1 MMMTKQQITL
11 LLVEDNPGDARL
23 TQEALKDINYRMK
36 VQHVNDGVEALA
48 FLQKE
53 EPYANVPRPDLIL
66 LDLNMPR
73 MNGLE
78 LLEKVKGDKSLKQIP
93 VLILT
98 ISEAEE
104 DISGAYDLNANCYIN
119 KPVDLGQFTDIA
131 EAIET
136 FWFTVV
142 TLP

>member
-1 MMMTKQQITL
+1 MTKQQITL

-23 TQEALKDINYRMK
+23 TQEALKDINHRMK

-119 KPVDLGQFTDIA
+119 KPVDFGQFTDIA